1 MKMRREAW
9 SGCGSDIGS
18 AAPTLPATKPKIAIT
33 QMDEDRSELLVRHD
47 ESRSQNHSF
56 VVLTPRMIMAIMA
69 KAMIK
74 SAH

>member
-1 MKMRREAW
+1 MEWMRQRYRERGANVA
-9 SGCGSDIGS
+9 CHKAQDRDNY
-18 AAPTLPATKPKIAIT
+18 P

>member
-1 MKMRREAW
+1 VYRISPNASRADYPQVDK
-9 SGCGSDIGS
+9 
-18 AAPTLPATKPKIAIT
+18 
-33 QMDEDRSELLVRHD
+33 DRSELLFRHD

-56 VVLTPRMIMAIMA
+56 VVLTPKTIMTIMA